1 MNVVMNSRGAMEI
14 CSEIRMKRME
24 MMELAKAYGMGHEY
38 TLRQSERLDKLI
50 NEYLILQ
57 HHSSVE
63 VRNKR
68 ENMVVIVQEP
78 FHDDVAL

>member
-1 MNVVMNSRGAMEI
+1 MNSRGAMEI
-14 CSEIRMKRME
+14 CSEIRMKRWE
-24 MMELAKAYGMGHEY
+24 MMELAKAYGLGHEY
-38 TLRQSERLDKLI
+38 TLRQSEQLDILI

-68 ENMVVIVQEP
+68 EDMVVIVQKP
-78 FHDDVAL
+78 FSDDFAL

>member
-1 MNVVMNSRGAMEI
+1 MS
-14 CSEIRMKRME
+14 
-24 MMELAKAYGMGHEY
+24 HEH
-38 TLRQSERLDKLI
+38 TLRQSEQLDKLI

-68 ENMVVIVQEP
+68 EEMVVIVQKP
-78 FHDDVAL
+78 FNDDFTF